1 MRQDCQSNKVMSYL
15 TPAHCCVRYPYCL
28 DGEIYQYREGQWK
41 NSRGFLVGQLTLL
54 IQGTSDLRHICL
66 RDVRPVFLELKVFY
80 VELPGMVVIQWTI
93 NSRDEFLGH
102 IMFLQ
107 DTSQFIHKHLSLYQ
121 ES

>member
-1 MRQDCQSNKVMSYL
+1 MSDI
-15 TPAHCCVRYPYCL
+15 PVIR
-28 DGEIYQYREGQWK
+28 EIYQYRESQRK
-41 NSRGFLVGQLTLL
+41 NSRIGKLTLL
-54 IQGTSDLRHICL
+54 IQGTSDMRHICL

-107 DTSQFIHKHLSLYQ
+107 DIRQFIPKHLNLCQ
-121 ES
+121 ESRFRTQKQI

>member
-1 MRQDCQSNKVMSYL
+1 MSDI
-15 TPAHCCVRYPYCL
+15 PVIR
-28 DGEIYQYREGQWK
+28 EIYQYRESQRK
-41 NSRGFLVGQLTLL
+41 NSRGYQIGKLTLL
-54 IQGTSDLRHICL
+54 IQGTSDMRHICL

-107 DTSQFIHKHLSLYQ
+107 DTSQSIPIHLKLCQGS
-121 ES
+121 